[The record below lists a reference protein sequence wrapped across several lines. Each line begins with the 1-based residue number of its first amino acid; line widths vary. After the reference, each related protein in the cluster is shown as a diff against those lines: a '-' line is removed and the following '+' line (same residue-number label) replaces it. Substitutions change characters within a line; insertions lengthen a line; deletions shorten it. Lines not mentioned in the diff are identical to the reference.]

1 MASLQAA
8 APAPLRHPIP
18 PPDLLQLW
26 EEHGN
31 IETHMETHMETQRI
45 PEISTTFLKLLKY
58 KNIMN
63 HVCFGSCKSGNLEL
77 FWEGKDYVDV

>member
-1 MASLQAA
+1 
-8 APAPLRHPIP
+8 
-18 PPDLLQLW
+18 
-26 EEHGN
+26 
-31 IETHMETHMETQRI
+31 METQRI